1 MVLFANSVTKLLEGR
16 PVPLTIYAFIS
27 AFVTYFCMYAF
38 RKPFTAATYECPDRC
53 RDLYGIQL
61 KIALVTVQVVGYTIS
76 KFSGIVIISTLNKNY
91 RGLYIIFALLIAE
104 LALLGVGAV
113 SSLDER
119 YSVIFMFINGLPLGL
134 IWGIVFSFVE
144 GRETSEFLATGMCI
158 SFIIA
163 SGIVKSV
170 GAAMVQS
177 WHVDQYWMPA
187 FAGAVFFPFLIIGT
201 YLLELLPEP
210 SIKDVEKRT
219 RRVPMTHAD
228 RVRML
233 KTFWPGLVVN
243 VLFYMTLTAIRDFRD
258 NFAPELWLA
267 FGQTREPAVF
277 TITEVAVGIV
287 VVIPIVLFMVYIKTN
302 MNTLVAYHILIFAG
316 MIVVAGVAFVYNLDP
331 GRQSTGMV
339 LMIGTGIGLYFAYVP
354 FSQIIWDLM
363 LATFQYPATSGFL
376 MYVCDSL
383 GYLSSVAVLMVKNFL
398 QTDARWDTFYVW
410 MCFGMAGTG
419 IVCTTISLAY
429 YWQKAK
435 GWSPPHPDMVSVSM
449 LSLQSKEEE

>member
-1 MVLFANSVTKLLEGR
+1 MVFFANAITVRLEGR
-16 PVPLTIYAFIS
+16 VVPLTVYAFIAAS
-27 AFVTYFCMYAF
+27 VTYFCMYAF
-38 RKPFTAATYECPDRC
+38 RKPFTAATYQCVDHC
-53 RDLYGIQL
+53 RPVFGIEL
-61 KIALVTVQVVGYTIS
+61 KIALVTIQVIGYTIS

-91 RGLYIIFALLIAE
+91 RGLYIILALVIAE
-104 LALLGVGAV
+104 LALVGVGAI
-113 SSLDER
+113 SYFDER
-119 YSVIFMFINGLPLGL
+119 YAVIFMFINGLPLGL
-134 IWGIVFSFVE
+134 IWGMVFSFVE

-170 GAAMVQS
+170 GAAMIQNL
-177 WHVDQYWMPA
+177 HVDQYWMPA
-187 FAGAVFFPFLIIGT
+187 LTGAIFFPFLIIGT

-210 SIKDVEKRT
+210 SATDIEKRT
-219 RRVPMTHAD
+219 RRIAMTHAD
-228 RVRML
+228 RVKML

-243 VLFYMTLTAIRDFRD
+243 ILFYMTLTAIRDFRD

-267 FGQTREPAVF
+267 FGRTSEPSVF
-277 TITEVAVGIV
+277 TITELAVGIV
-287 VVIPIVLFMVYIKTN
+287 VVIPIVLFMVYIKSN

-316 MIVVAGVAFVYNLDP
+316 MVLVAVVAFVYTLNP
-331 GRQSTGMV
+331 GNQTTGMI

-398 QTDARWDTFYVW
+398 QTDQQWDTFYVW
-410 MCFGMAGTG
+410 MCFAMAATG
-419 IVCTTISLAY
+419 VVCTAISLVY
-429 YWQKAK
+429 YWRKAK
-435 GWSPPHPDMVSVSM
+435 GWIPPSADMASV
-449 LSLQSKEEE
+449 LSLQSKDYE